1 MTDIPGADAAPLL
14 LVTAAAVEARPALTA
29 ELTATTPGT
38 VSHLPA
44 RFGNTLL
51 LVAGVGRAGD
61 AQLQRTLASHQ
72 PRAVI
77 NLGFAGALAPDLHP
91 GAVVIG
97 VRWQQQ
103 LELISPG
110 ASSEPLRTWLERLV
124 VGAGRTA
131 RVGTMYTVDAPFH
144 GAAQRDRLH
153 AATGALSVDMETA
166 RWGELAA
173 AAGADFVALRVIS
186 DRADLRLP
194 RPRHQLLDAAG
205 SIRWGRWLRC
215 LSVAGAWRSLPGQ
228 LARLRQARDDWRRAL
243 ASLDDVTAALLDALR
258 NDAG

>member
-38 VSHLPA
+38 VRHLPA

-61 AQLQRTLASHQ
+61 AHLQRALASHQ

-77 NLGFAGALAPDLHP
+77 NLGFAGTLAPSLHP

-97 VRWQQQ
+97 RRWQRQ
-103 LELISPG
+103 LEMVSPG
-110 ASSEPLRTWLERLV
+110 ASSEPLRTWLEDLV
-124 VGAGRTA
+124 AGANRTA
-131 RVGTMYTVDAPFH
+131 QVGTIYSVDTPFH

-166 RWGELAA
+166 HWGELAT

-194 RPRHQLLDAAG
+194 RPRHELLDAAG
-205 SIRWGRWLRC
+205 SIRWGRWLRG
-215 LSVAGAWRSLPGQ
+215 LGVAGAWRSLPGQ
-228 LARLRQARDDWRRAL
+228 LARLRQAREDWRRAL
-243 ASLDDVTAALLDALR
+243 ASLDDVTVALLEGLR
-258 NDAG
+258 TGSG